1 MSQVLSNEDCFKILR
16 RGLAWKCC
24 FAIISKTDLHLLL
37 QFLLLRC
44 HKHGQTSDHLC
55 DFKLPEAFSCRFR
68 LGLTNRTTL
77 YRENCFFL
85 THIPWR
91 LCATLIRQRA
101 CRRIRQRRSINK
113 EFAIGLNTTTS
124 LTSRDRN
131 KHGTT
136 RLTTFQIDL
145 SSMIWYV
152 RKCFES
158 ASK

>member
-1 MSQVLSNEDCFKILR
+1 MSQILSNEDCFEILR
-16 RGLAWKCC
+16 RGPAWKCC
-24 FAIISKTDLHLLL
+24 FAIISKTDLHLSL
-37 QFLLLRC
+37 QLLLPRC
-44 HKHGQTSDHLC
+44 HKHGQISDHLC
-55 DFKLPEAFSCRFR
+55 DFELPEAFSCRYR
-68 LGLTNRTTL
+68 LSFNNRTTL
-77 YRENCFFL
+77 YRENCFLL
-85 THIPWR
+85 THFLWR
-91 LCATLIRQRA
+91 FYATLIRQRA

-136 RLTTFQIDL
+136 RLTTFQFDL
-145 SSMIWYV
+145 SSMTWYV